1 MVVLAMT
8 TLLIVLVTMVNRGS
22 LHDMTVDNVCDDHI
36 DKDERG
42 DNDLD
47 SG

>member
-22 LHDMTVDNVCDDHI
+22 LHDMPCDDVRDDHV
-36 DKDERG
+36 DKDEPG
-42 DNDLD
+42 DEDLD